1 MAMRPPLDMRRRSS
15 GRGVGLPITS
25 SLHPVGPSPDDKRGL
40 GISGGG
46 VGGASG
52 VSSVDHVKSP
62 GELTVFVSGRLVE
75 ARRRRG

>member
-46 VGGASG
+46 VGSCEESG
-52 VSSVDHVKSP
+52 GVDRVC
-62 GELTVFVSGRLVE
+62 EW
-75 ARRRRG
+75 